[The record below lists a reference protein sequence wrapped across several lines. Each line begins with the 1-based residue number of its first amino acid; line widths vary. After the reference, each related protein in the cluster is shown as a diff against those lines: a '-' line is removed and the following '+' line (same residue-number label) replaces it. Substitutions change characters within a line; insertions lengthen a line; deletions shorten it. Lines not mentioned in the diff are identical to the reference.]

1 MSLRGAIPS
10 FGPVCTLPG
19 SVVNPQAWV
28 GFLSKWRLINMYRLE
43 KVCLQ
48 QLQTKWRLWCLSCRW
63 RRRESRLVYLLQVWI
78 ELHAVADDATA
89 LSAAPQ
95 PCSAGGNFVALG
107 SSVPMM
113 SVPVVIDLQSAVESP
128 TTSLLF
134 LWPIVLWIIRSRIR
148 TSFHWATPLP
158 RSEDYDLNYFRLVS
172 AAGTRVLA
180 VLSLEGTKSYMIAP
194 SGKHLPGQRNDKEM

>member
-95 PCSAGGNFVALG
+95 PCSAGGN
-107 SSVPMM
+107 
-113 SVPVVIDLQSAVESP
+113 
-128 TTSLLF
+128 SLL
-134 LWPIVLWIIRSRIR
+134 LWEVLCQWCRCRWWL
-148 TSFHWATPLP
+148 TCNL
-158 RSEDYDLNYFRLVS
+158 L
-172 AAGTRVLA
+172 
-180 VLSLEGTKSYMIAP
+180 LSLRQHPCCFCDPLSSGSYGAESERHSIEP
-194 SGKHLPGQRNDKEM
+194 PLCHDLKTTILDSYQLQGLEYWRCFL